1 MSSAPAAPRGW
12 PVERVLFAVAGT
24 VTLLSVALTA
34 LVSPWFV
41 LPAAFVGGLPVALCP
56 GLRGGRAPSSPG
68 STQARSPSSASR
80 YPERNRP
87 RRCE

>member
-34 LVSPWFV
+34 LVSPWFAV
-41 LPAAFVGGLPVALCP
+41 PAAVVGVCQWLYVLAG
-56 GLRGGRAPSSPG
+56 GGRAPSARG

-80 YPERNRP
+80 YPERSRP
-87 RRCE
+87 RRWE